1 MGGTG
6 AIGQELVPVL
16 AQEVGNKIVVTSRRK
31 INSVD
36 RIQYVQGNAK
46 SIDFIKSLLENGN
59 FDVIVDFML
68 YSTNEFRD
76 RQKLLLSSCK
86 QYIFFSSS
94 RVYAP
99 SDKPLN
105 EKAVRLLDVSTDKEF
120 LEDGEYSLTKAAEED
135 SLKKSEF
142 KNWVIIR
149 PYKTYSNSRLQLGVL
164 ELEQWLYRAMLEKSV
179 VVPGDIEHL
188 HTSLTYSKDTAKIL
202 KYIIGN
208 TTLNGETIQI
218 ANPESITWG
227 DVIRI
232 YSQCIEKKYGKKM
245 KVFYAKDTSEIEL
258 LFNNKYRIK
267 YDGLID
273 RVFDDSKITAL
284 IGSQF
289 SWTSLNVGL
298 TECVNFALEQNNNL
312 TIQNFGIEGMYDKLT
327 REFTPLSA
335 IPGNKNRLKYLLHY
349 TFSEKKIKAI
359 KQLICR
365 Q

>member
-142 KNWVIIR
+142 KN
-149 PYKTYSNSRLQLGVL
+149 YN
-164 ELEQWLYRAMLEKSV
+164 
-179 VVPGDIEHL
+179 
-188 HTSLTYSKDTAKIL
+188 
-202 KYIIGN
+202 
-208 TTLNGETIQI
+208 
-218 ANPESITWG
+218 
-227 DVIRI
+227 
-232 YSQCIEKKYGKKM
+232 
-245 KVFYAKDTSEIEL
+245 
-258 LFNNKYRIK
+258 
-267 YDGLID
+267 GLI
-273 RVFDDSKITAL
+273 
-284 IGSQF
+284 
-289 SWTSLNVGL
+289 N
-298 TECVNFALEQNNNL
+298 
-312 TIQNFGIEGMYDKLT
+312 
-327 REFTPLSA
+327 
-335 IPGNKNRLKYLLHY
+335 
-349 TFSEKKIKAI
+349 
-359 KQLICR
+359 
-365 Q
+365 